1 MNFIKYFK
9 DTEYIEGK
17 NDCWTFVQKVFKDEY
32 NFILPE
38 HPILIDKKDIATALI
53 SNIPYKIIKTPE
65 KGCIIYYHNGTTH
78 HAGYAINN
86 KEFIHKT
93 INGVRIDKI
102 PVKSTIYK
110 VLND

>member
-1 MNFIKYFK
+1 MDFLKYFK
-9 DTEYIEGK
+9 ETEYIDGK
-17 NDCWTFVQKVFKDEY
+17 CDCWTLVQEVFKDEH

-53 SNIPYKIIKTPE
+53 SNIPYKIVQIPK
-65 KGCIIYYHNGTTH
+65 KGCIIYYHNGKTH

-102 PVKSTIYK
+102 PAKSTIYK

>member
-9 DTEYIEGK
+9 DNEYIEGK
-17 NDCWTFVQKVFKDEY
+17 NDCWTFVQQVFKDEH

-38 HPILIDKKDIATALI
+38 HPILIDKKDIASALI
-53 SNIPYKIIKTPE
+53 SNIPYKIVQIAE

-78 HAGYAINN
+78 HAGYCLNK

-93 INGVRIDKI
+93 LNGVAVSKI
-102 PVKSTIYK
+102 PKNAIIYK